1 MNKKI
6 LSGNEAVAYSAYVNG
21 INVLSSYPGTPSTEI
36 PEIIGKL
43 FPEIYAEWSVNEK
56 VGTEVA
62 VGASIAGARSMTTF
76 KHVGFNVAMDP
87 FMTFAYVG
95 SNGAMILCSCDD
107 PGMHSSQ
114 NEQDNR
120 GLAKFAGVPMFEP
133 SDSQEAF
140 DMFGEAIKVSELFHI
155 PVVFR
160 MTTRVCHSSSIVDLG
175 DFKRLEKKHDYVKN
189 VTKNCPIPAVARLQK
204 IEHSK
209 KVVEMRDFSEKSS
222 YNFIEKGDNIGI
234 ITSGVSYQYVKDAL
248 PNASKLKLGMTFP
261 LPYEKIKEFAN
272 SVDRVYVV
280 EEGDPYLEEQIK
292 ALGIK
297 VSSSN
302 VSLKIGELNPN
313 RLSDFANDIY
323 GKEKALNTKPIEGLP
338 GRPPSLCPGCSHR
351 PIFYALNKLGCM
363 VAGDIGCYSLGL
375 MKPLD
380 SIDSII
386 CMGGGVSNAYG
397 YERSGQIDKPIV
409 GFVGDSTFFH
419 SGITGL
425 VNMVY
430 NKSKGTIIVSDNRI
444 TAMTGHQD
452 NPGSGKTLM
461 GEDTVAVSI
470 ENVCRG
476 IGVKRVRTVDPYNIQ
491 ETIDVIKE
499 EINTDELSVIIAKH
513 PCMIGGK
520 IKTEKRFT
528 VDSEKCKACGMC
540 FKLGC
545 TAIERGEAVDAEK
558 GRFKSKI
565 NPVLCVGCGMCSQVC
580 PFGAIKVKE

>member
-1 MNKKI
+1 MSKKI
-6 LSGNEAVAYSAYVNG
+6 LSGNEAVAYSAYKNG

-36 PEIIGKL
+36 PEIIGKN

-95 SNGAMILCSCDD
+95 ANGAMIMCSCDD

-133 SDSQEAF
+133 SDSQEAY
-140 DMFGEAIKVSELFHI
+140 DMFGEAVKVSELFHI

-160 MTTRVCHSSSIVDLG
+160 MTTRVCHSSSVVDLG
-175 DFKRLEKKHDYVKN
+175 DFKREEKKQEYKKDVK
-189 VTKNCPIPAVARLQK
+189 KNCPIPAFARGQ
-204 IEHSK
+204 
-209 KVVEMRDFSEKSS
+209 KVVHTEKVKEMREYSENCPL
-222 YNFIEKGDNIGI
+222 NFTEKGDNIGI
-234 ITSGVSYQYVKDAL
+234 ITSGVTYQYVKESI
-248 PNASKLKLGMTFP
+248 PQASVLKLGMTYP
-261 LPYEKIKEFAN
+261 LPYEKIKAFAK
-272 SVDRVYVV
+272 SVDKVYVA
-280 EEGDPYLEEQIK
+280 EEGDPYLEDQIK
-292 ALGIK
+292 AIGVE
-297 VSSSN
+297 VSQSN

-313 RLSDFANDIY
+313 RLTDFANDIY
-323 GKEKALNTKPIEGLP
+323 GKETAVYPEPIKGLP

-375 MKPLD
+375 MAPLD
-380 SIDSII
+380 SIDSFI
-386 CMGGGVSNAYG
+386 CMGGGVSNSYG
-397 YERSGQIDKPIV
+397 YERSGNIDKPIV
-409 GFVGDSTFFH
+409 GIVGDSTFFH

-430 NKSKGTIIVSDNRI
+430 NKSKGTVIVSDNRI

-470 ENVCRG
+470 EEVCKG

-499 EINTDELSVIIAKH
+499 EINTPELSVIVAKH

-520 IKTEKRFT
+520 IKTVRRFE

-545 TAIERGEAVDAEK
+545 TAIERGECVDKAK

-565 NPVLCVGCGMCSQVC
+565 NPVLCVGCGMCSQLC
-580 PFGAIKVKE
+580 KFGAIVEKK

>member
-1 MNKKI
+1 MSNKKI

-36 PEIIGKL
+36 PEIIGKK

-95 SNGAMILCSCDD
+95 ANGAMIMCSCDD

-120 GLAKFAGVPMFEP
+120 SLAKFAGVPMFEP
-133 SDSQEAF
+133 ADSQEAF

-160 MTTRVCHSSSIVDLG
+160 MTTRVCHSSSVVDLRE
-175 DFKRLEKKHDYVKN
+175 FKRVEKKHSYEKDVK
-189 VTKNCPIPAVARLQK
+189 KNCPIPAFARLQK
-204 IEHSK
+204 VEHTK
-209 KVVEMRDFSEKSS
+209 KMAEMKAYSDQSPL
-222 YNFIEKGDNIGI
+222 NFVEKGDKIGI
-234 ITSGVSYQYVKDAL
+234 VTSGITYQYVKETM
-248 PNASKLKLGMTFP
+248 PQASVLKLGMTCP
-261 LPYEKIKEFAN
+261 IPAKKIKAFAA
-272 SVDRVYVV
+272 SVDKLYVA

-292 ALGIK
+292 ALGIE
-297 VSSSN
+297 VSQSK

-323 GKEKALNTKPIEGLP
+323 GKPVSPALKPLGGLP

-351 PIFYALNKLGCM
+351 PVFYALNKLGCM

-375 MKPLD
+375 MAPLN

-386 CMGGGVSNAYG
+386 CMGGGISNSYG
-397 YERSGQIDKPIV
+397 YERAGTIDKPIV

-461 GEDTVAVSI
+461 GETTEEVSI
-470 ENVCRG
+470 EAICKA
-476 IGVKRVRTVDPYNIQ
+476 IGVKRVRTIDPYNID
-491 ETIDVIKE
+491 ETVNAIKE
-499 EINTDELSVIIAKH
+499 EIAADELSVIIAKH

-520 IKTEKRFT
+520 IKTVRRFK
-528 VDSEKCKACGMC
+528 VDADKCKACGQC

-545 TAIERGEAVDAEK
+545 TAIERGDCVDEAK
-558 GRFKSKI
+558 GRYKSRI
-565 NPVLCVGCGMCSQVC
+565 NPILCVGCGMCSQLC
-580 PFGAIKVKE
+580 KFGAIVEK

>member
-1 MNKKI
+1 MSNKKI
-6 LSGNEAVAYSAYVNG
+6 LSGNEAVAYSAWANG

-43 FPEIYAEWSVNEK
+43 FPDIYAEWSVNEK

-95 SNGAMILCSCDD
+95 ANGAMILCSCDD

-120 GLAKFAGVPMFEP
+120 GLAKFASVPLFEP
-133 SDSQEAF
+133 SSSQEAY
-140 DMFGEAIKVSELFHI
+140 DMFGEAIKVSELFQI

-160 MTTRVCHSSSIVDLG
+160 MTTRVCHSSSVVDLG
-175 DFKRLEKKHDYVKN
+175 EFKRVEKKHNYNKDVKR
-189 VTKNCPIPAVARLQK
+189 NCPIPAFARGQK
-204 IEHSK
+204 VIH
-209 KVVEMRDFSEKSS
+209 SEKMIKMREYSENS
-222 YNFIEKGDNIGI
+222 PLNFVEKGDKIGI
-234 ITSGVSYQYVKDAL
+234 ITSGVTYQYVKEIM
-248 PNASKLKLGMTFP
+248 PEASVLKLGMTFP
-261 LPYEKIKEFAN
+261 LPYEKIKDFAK
-272 SVDRVYVV
+272 SVDKVYVA

-292 ALGIK
+292 AIGVT
-297 VSSSN
+297 VSESN

-313 RLSDFANDIY
+313 RLRDFANDIY
-323 GKEKALNTKPIEGLP
+323 GKEVVVDQKPLAGLP

-351 PIFYALNKLGCM
+351 PVFYALNKLGCM

-375 MKPLD
+375 MAPLNA
-380 SIDSII
+380 IDSII
-386 CMGGGVSNAYG
+386 CMGGGVSNSYG
-397 YERSGQIDKPIV
+397 FERAGTIDKPIV
-409 GFVGDSTFFH
+409 GIVGDSTFFH

-425 VNMVY
+425 INMVY

-461 GEDTVAVSI
+461 GEDTDQVSI
-470 ENVCRG
+470 EAICKS
-476 IGVKRVRTVDPYNIQ
+476 IGVKRVRTINPYNID
-491 ETIDVIKE
+491 ETVAAIKE
-499 EINTDELSVIIAKH
+499 EIEADELSVIISKY

-520 IKTEKRFT
+520 IKTVRKFT
-528 VDSEKCKACGMC
+528 VDSEKCKACGQC

-545 TAIERGEAVDAEK
+545 TAIERGEEVN
-558 GRFKSKI
+558 GRFKSRI
-565 NPVLCVGCGMCSQVC
+565 NPDLCVGCGMCSQLC
-580 PFGAIKVKE
+580 KFGAIVEEKL